1 MVKIPDVPAGQ
12 PTVVL
17 TRGLPGSGKT
27 TLALA
32 WVARDPEH
40 RVRVNRDDLRAEL
53 FAAEGLLSADEEAE
67 VTRVQRQRTAAA
79 LQSGCSVVCDDTHL
93 RERALAA
100 WREFLAPYRVPVV
113 VVDVPTDLDE
123 CIRRDRARG
132 AAGGRLVGE
141 RVIRMLDGAA
151 TGDPLR
157 A

>member
-1 MVKIPDVPAGQ
+1 MVEIPDVPAGQ

-32 WVARDPEH
+32 WVARDPAH

-53 FAAEGLLSADEEAE
+53 FSAAGLLTVEQEVK
-67 VTRVQRQRTAAA
+67 VTRVQQDRTAAA
-79 LQSGCSVVCDDTHL
+79 LQAGCSVVCDDTHL
-93 RERALAA
+93 QERVVDA
-100 WREFLAPYRVPVV
+100 WRTFLAPTGVPVV
-113 VVDVPTDLDE
+113 VVDVPTPVHE

-141 RVIRMLDGAA
+141 QVIRMLADRAA
-151 TGDPLR
+151 GDPLR

>member
-1 MVKIPDVPAGQ
+1 MEIPDVPAGQ

-40 RVRVNRDDLRAEL
+40 RTRVNRDDLRAEL
-53 FAAEGLLSADEEAE
+53 FAAEGRLAEDQEAE
-67 VTRVQRQRTAAA
+67 VTRVQRQRTTAA
-79 LQSGCSVVCDDTHL
+79 LDAARSVVCDDTHL
-93 RERALAA
+93 QERDIDA
-100 WREFLAPYRVPVV
+100 WRTLLAPARIDVL
-113 VVDVPTDLDE
+113 VVDVATDVDE

-141 RVIRMLDGAA
+141 QVIRMLASDGE
-151 TGDPLR
+151 PSE
-157 A
+157 

>member
-1 MVKIPDVPAGQ
+1 MEIPDVPAGQ

-53 FAAEGLLSADEEAE
+53 FAAEGRLAVDQEAE
-67 VTRVQRQRTAAA
+67 VTRVQRQRTIAA
-79 LQSGCSVVCDDTHL
+79 LYAARSVVCDDTHL
-93 RERALAA
+93 QERDIDA
-100 WREFLAPYRVPVV
+100 WRTLLTPAGIEVLVV
-113 VVDVPTDLDE
+113 EVATDVDE

-141 RVIRMLDGAA
+141 QVIRMLASGGEASE
-151 TGDPLR
+151 
-157 A
+157 